1 MSGFAHP
8 LVEEAAQIYFVE
20 GRAWVAY
27 GYFLAL
33 LAAVQLLT
41 LLLPSLDPSSWMGSA
56 QIFKVSCVVSL
67 FSGVY
72 FTLKLANQE
81 YTPWRF
87 APLKRWLEEEG
98 FSPYGLALAQLSI
111 LGAYSIL
118 FVLLSLPFLSWAAAI
133 SRTGVYSLII
143 APVVILAY
151 FMVYGVWGL
160 VTLNLWE
167 RRVETRHIVVRCLLG
182 CFFILTALVY
192 LPLNPFAFLL
202 AFLGGGDLGNPVF
215 FLGLRCSPKAIHIV
229 FHAVLLACGVLLCHA
244 LLARKAGANGS

>member
-1 MSGFAHP
+1 MSRFARP
-8 LVEEAAQIYFVE
+8 VFQEAVQIYLVE
-20 GRAWVAY
+20 GKAWIAY
-27 GYFLAL
+27 AYFLAL

-41 LLLPSLDPSSWMGSA
+41 LLLPTLDPSSWMGSA

-72 FTLKLANQE
+72 FTLRLANQE

-87 APLKRWLEEEG
+87 APLKRWLEQEG
-98 FSPYGLALAQLSI
+98 FSAYGLALAQLAV

-118 FVLLSLPFLSWAAAI
+118 FVFLSLPFLTWAAAI
-133 SRTGVYSLII
+133 ARTGVYSLIS
-143 APVVILAY
+143 ALVVILGY

-202 AFLGGGDLGNPVF
+202 SFLGGGDLGNPVF
-215 FLGLRCSPKAIHIV
+215 VFGLRCSPKAIHIL
-229 FHAVLLACGVLLCHA
+229 FHAALLACGVLLCQW
-244 LLARKAGANGS
+244 LLARKAGADGS

>member
-1 MSGFAHP
+1 MSRFAHP
-8 LVEEAAQIYFVE
+8 LVQEAAQIYFVE

-111 LGAYSIL
+111 LGAYSII
-118 FVLLSLPFLSWAAAI
+118 FVLLYLGLAA
-133 SRTGVYSLII
+133 
-143 APVVILAY
+143 
-151 FMVYGVWGL
+151 
-160 VTLNLWE
+160 
-167 RRVETRHIVVRCLLG
+167 LLG
-182 CFFILTALVY
+182 SVIGQNRAEAIQLNVDIARADSAL
-192 LPLNPFAFLL
+192 
-202 AFLGGGDLGNPVF
+202 
-215 FLGLRCSPKAIHIV
+215 
-229 FHAVLLACGVLLCHA
+229 
-244 LLARKAGANGS
+244 